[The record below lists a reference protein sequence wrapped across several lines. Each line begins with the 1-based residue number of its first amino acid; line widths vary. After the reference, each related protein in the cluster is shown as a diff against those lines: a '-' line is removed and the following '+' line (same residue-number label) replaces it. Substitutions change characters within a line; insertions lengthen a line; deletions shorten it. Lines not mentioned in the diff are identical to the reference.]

1 MIKAIGNLFSH
12 ACHLVQALNYDASS
26 IYYCVKYNLD
36 DGGKCITYYI
46 GTSAVND
53 NGKKP

>member
-26 IYYCVKYNLD
+26 IYYYVKYNLNESRT
-36 DGGKCITYYI
+36 GNTSYI